1 MSHDQQTILIVDDMV
16 ADIQMLANALQ
27 EDYRIL
33 VATQGSQA
41 LQIASSDSP
50 PDLILLD
57 IMMPDMDGYTICKQL
72 KSEPSTMGIPVV
84 FVTALQNN
92 EDQERGLNIGA
103 VDYIIKPFHLPV
115 VKARLR
121 NHMLLKVKTDQL
133 EELSHLDGMTG
144 IANRRHFDEVLSKE
158 QSRLNRSGGALSL
171 IMLDIDY
178 FKPFNDNYGHGT
190 GDECL
195 TQVARALSRVIK
207 RPTDLL
213 ARYGGEEFAVIL
225 PDTDLEGA
233 MLVAKSLHAEVMR
246 LAIPHAYSEVSDKVT
261 ISLGVACLPYENT
274 KSTVSELLKQADDA
288 LYKAK
293 ELGRNRICVAEKI

>member
-1 MSHDQQTILIVDDMV
+1 MSHDQQTILIVDDI
-16 ADIQMLANALQ
+16 ASDIQMLANALQ
-27 EDYRIL
+27 DDYRII
-33 VATQGSQA
+33 VATQGWQA
-41 LQIASSDSP
+41 IQMASSECP

-57 IMMPDMDGYTICKQL
+57 IMMPDMDGYSICKQL
-72 KSEPSTMGIPVV
+72 KSDPKTMGIPVV

-103 VDYIIKPFHLPV
+103 VDYIIKPFHLPI

-121 NHMLLKVKTDQL
+121 NHMLLKMKTDQL
-133 EELSHLDGMTG
+133 EELSHLDGLTG

-158 QSRLNRSGGALSL
+158 QSRLQRSGGTLSL
-171 IMLDIDY
+171 IMLDIDF

-195 TQVARALSRVIK
+195 TQVARALSRVVK

-233 MLVAKSLHAEVMR
+233 MLVAKSLHAEVNR
-246 LAIPHAYSEVSDKVT
+246 LAIPHAYSKVFGFIT
-261 ISLGVACLPYENT
+261 ISLGVANLSSAKT
-274 KSTVSELLKQADDA
+274 KEPVYKLLKRADDA